1 MASMDLNEA
10 RSYVNYLLTLGIRR
24 EEAFGALAFTFIKEH
39 DMEAL
44 GLLPEEQFNLL
55 MSIIQAFAPE
65 PKRYTQKLELLKRAK
80 ELQARTSYSNPELS
94 RQLDYDIR
102 KTQAELD
109 IYNDAMR
116 PAGQPLDKQL
126 LIVQSDV
133 PDYSLDIAQKRAGT
147 YYQEKYHLT
156 KEAKAGQHFSGGPRK
171 FEPDNEDV
179 HREFPGACGPFM
191 NSRANAFHLMLPF
204 DLKITRKPEDPLE
217 AGVRVF
223 YCKEGYSFPLAYDMD
238 KLVSYNDGQ
247 VLPLDL
253 EDPNLLFVSA
263 SRVKEPEFKYQI
275 GDPSPENP
283 PEFSYPRAIIERMGS
298 LGTFLQMVSNFKVW
312 FDASRV
318 SVLIQGA
325 PDLHE
330 YGLQGGT
337 GLMTRTHASDK
348 IPAYAESTKEPWQE
362 GMSFNFVNLH
372 LQLSPGADST
382 FVPFNTPIFSVHPVL
397 NRQCFQVINAE
408 DATRNWQEQQAK
420 ARK

>member
-1 MASMDLNEA
+1 MENMDLQEA
-10 RSYVNYLLTLGIRR
+10 RSYVNYLLTLSIRG
-24 EEAFGALAFTFIKEH
+24 EEAFGALAFTFIKEN
-39 DMEAL
+39 DMKAL

-55 MSIIQAFAPE
+55 MAIIQAFAPE

-80 ELQARTSYSNPELS
+80 ELQKHTRYSNPELI
-94 RQLDYDIR
+94 RQLEYDTR

-109 IYNDAMR
+109 IYDEAMR
-116 PAGQPLDKQL
+116 PVGQPQDKQL
-126 LIVQSDV
+126 LIVQSDI
-133 PDYSLDIAQKRAGT
+133 PDYALDIAQKRAST
-147 YYQEKYHLT
+147 YYQKKYHLT
-156 KEAKAGQHFSGGPRK
+156 KEAKAGQHFSGGARK

-179 HREFPGACGPFM
+179 HREFPGACAPFM
-191 NSRANAFHLMLPF
+191 NSRTNAFHLMLPF

-223 YCKEGYSFPLAYDMD
+223 YSKEGYSFPLAYDMD

-247 VLPLDL
+247 VLPLNL

-263 SRVKEPEFKYQI
+263 SRVKELEFKYQI

-283 PEFSYPRAIIERMGS
+283 PEFSYPRAVIERMGS
-298 LGTFLQMVSNFKVW
+298 LGTFLQLVSNFKVW

-330 YGLQGGT
+330 YGLQGGS

-348 IPAYAESTKEPWQE
+348 IPAYVESFKEPWQE
-362 GMSFNFVNLH
+362 GLSFNFVNLH
-372 LQLSPGADST
+372 LQLSPGTDSA

-397 NRQCFQVINAE
+397 NRQCFQIVNAD
-408 DATRNWQEQQAK
+408 DATQNWREQQAK
-420 ARK
+420 AGK

>member
-204 DLKITRKPEDPLE
+204 DLKITRRPEDPLE

-397 NRQCFQVINAE
+397 NRQCFQIINAE
-408 DATRNWQEQQAK
+408 DATRDWQEQQAK